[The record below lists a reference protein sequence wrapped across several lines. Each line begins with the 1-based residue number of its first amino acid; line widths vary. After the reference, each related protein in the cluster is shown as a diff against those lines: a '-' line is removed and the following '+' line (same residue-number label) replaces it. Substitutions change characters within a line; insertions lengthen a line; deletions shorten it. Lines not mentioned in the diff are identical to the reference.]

1 MLYSTSSD
9 NCTWKVEIVDS
20 QLLEMVI
27 SEPSNEAYV
36 SGNYLLNYREF
47 YENNTCIISAVFF
60 LLTLSDKTWI
70 LLSLILVLETCAL
83 HRDSIIFFV
92 FLCLL
97 TAPKPPLLSLACTN
111 QIPVLNWTEVV
122 YGYYN
127 PKRLCVEHTCHSE
140 DNTTV
145 SILVY

>member
-70 LLSLILVLETCAL
+70 LLSLILVLETC
-83 HRDSIIFFV
+83 IIFV
-92 FLCLL
+92 KL
-97 TAPKPPLLSLACTN
+97 T
-111 QIPVLNWTEVV
+111 I
-122 YGYYN
+122 
-127 PKRLCVEHTCHSE
+127 
-140 DNTTV
+140 
-145 SILVY
+145 I